1 MALSES
7 FFESLVAGD
16 QKISLASL
24 SPKLRPF
31 RHLEG
36 SLAWDPSLLFN
47 ASGTYR
53 GPPWL
58 GFYSVVQCLQ
68 VFDGLA
74 SLVFSCQMLACGD
87 REATVMAPLPV
98 CDSAV
103 SPCFHSCLAFFYRHF
118 CHSLLPHIPSIHL
131 SSVNSSLCPGIA
143 PQSLNSSSK
152 PLCFPGYLCPC
163 WGYVWLWRGQILIP
177 FRLPQIS
184 CFTLSLKCF
193 SSDSE
198 NCPIMGIGPLLQFP
212 HQPREGPV
220 LLTLLFSPLVPS
232 SYRVLRGP
240 IYSFPLVRYSCLLS
254 AGVLHALLCLKVYSW
269 CIRGER
275 CSPHPATPLSCSLL
289 VNSFDHTLRT
299 PALCAIN
306 EE

>member
-36 SLAWDPSLLFN
+36 SLAWGPSLLFN

-98 CDSAV
+98 CDPAV
-103 SPCFHSCLAFFYRHF
+103 SPCFHSCLAFIHTYFPPQSYPS
-118 CHSLLPHIPSIHL
+118 HSLSP
-131 SSVNSSLCPGIA
+131 SLC
-143 PQSLNSSSK
+143 SK
-152 PLCFPGYLCPC
+152 
-163 WGYVWLWRGQILIP
+163 
-177 FRLPQIS
+177 
-184 CFTLSLKCF
+184 
-193 SSDSE
+193 
-198 NCPIMGIGPLLQFP
+198 
-212 HQPREGPV
+212 
-220 LLTLLFSPLVPS
+220 
-232 SYRVLRGP
+232 
-240 IYSFPLVRYSCLLS
+240 
-254 AGVLHALLCLKVYSW
+254 
-269 CIRGER
+269 
-275 CSPHPATPLSCSLL
+275 
-289 VNSFDHTLRT
+289 
-299 PALCAIN
+299 
-306 EE
+306 